1 MSLAGTF
8 DARSADQKLYLTC
21 VLLILV
27 AAGACVYL
35 QNPLPFVVPAALIL
49 ALAVIPDFRR
59 LFYLLFAILPFS
71 AEFYFEN
78 VGLGTDIPSE
88 PVMILLSGIAIA
100 LLLRN
105 KLSMHKEYVAN
116 PVFILILLH
125 VFWIFVTTINSQNH
139 LVSFKFLLA
148 KLWYIAPFFI
158 LPLLFAKEVH
168 DLEKGY
174 RILYRFLFVSIVIV
188 LIRHAFEG
196 FTFEA
201 SYDVVRPFFRNHVN
215 YAAICVVCLPFV
227 WAFHRIN
234 VMENKASMGM
244 NVVFLVFITGIYF
257 SFTRAA
263 ILSMAIAWGAY
274 YIILRRW
281 VRQALLISSFVA
293 AAGIIF
299 LSWDNKYMDFA
310 PDFEK
315 TITHTEFDN
324 LLEATYKLEDISSME
339 RVYRWMAGVEMIR
352 DKFWLGFGPGCFYS
366 NYQAYSISSFKT
378 YVSNNPDQ
386 SGIHNYFLM
395 TWVEQGFVGF
405 VLFLLLCFVLL
416 IEGEAAYHR
425 CTDRRDRY
433 LIMATTLGFI
443 IIFAMCLIND
453 LIETDKVGPFFFFNA
468 AILLFFRKKYGAG
481 QKSSPKLR

>member
-1 MSLAGTF
+1 MSLAGSF
-8 DARSADQKLYLTC
+8 NSRDAEHKLYVAFVAV
-21 VLLILV
+21 VL
-27 AAGACVYL
+27 AAAATSIFL
-35 QNPLPFVVPAALIL
+35 ESPLPFVLPVGLL
-49 ALAVIPDFRR
+49 LLLAVGTDFRR
-59 LFYLLFAILPFS
+59 LFYLLFALLPFS
-71 AEFYFEN
+71 AEFYFEG

-88 PVMILLSGIAIA
+88 PVMILLSGIAIV

-105 KLSMHKEYVAN
+105 RLSMDRNYVTN
-116 PVFILILLH
+116 PVMILILLH
-125 VFWIFVTTINSQNH
+125 VFWIFVTAINSQNL

-148 KLWYIAPFFI
+148 KIWYILPFFI
-158 LPLLFAKEVH
+158 LPLIFSKEVG
-168 DLEKGY
+168 DLEKSY
-174 RILYRFLFVSIVIV
+174 RILYKFLFASISIVLV
-188 LIRHAFEG
+188 RHAFEG

-234 VMENKASMGM
+234 VLEKKPSFGL
-244 NVVFLVFITGIYF
+244 NVVFLVFVTGIYF

-263 ILSMAIAWGAY
+263 ILSMVIAWGAWF
-274 YIILRRW
+274 IIKRRW
-281 VRQALLISSFVA
+281 VRQALIISSIVA

-395 TWVEQGFVGF
+395 TWVEQGFIGF
-405 VLFLLLCFVLL
+405 ILFLMLCFALL
-416 IEGEAAYHR
+416 IEGEATYHR
-425 CTDRRDRY
+425 CTDKRDGY

-468 AILLFFRKKYGAG
+468 AILLFYRKKYPDD